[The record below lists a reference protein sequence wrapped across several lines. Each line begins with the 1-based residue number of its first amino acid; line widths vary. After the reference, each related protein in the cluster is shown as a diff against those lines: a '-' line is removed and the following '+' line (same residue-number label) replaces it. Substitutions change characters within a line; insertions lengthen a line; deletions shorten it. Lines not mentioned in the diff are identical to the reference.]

1 MSIPAA
7 LFNFSSACH
16 GFDLFDARARLGCV
30 FDHPPGKCAG
40 GTNRLEW
47 ASLPGRAPVRRNHTF
62 SSMPHENPSTPT
74 IKFLRCRLPPRHIR
88 ANARTVARLILLA
101 LAFLCVPAH
110 AQKDAAKTR
119 AAKLPA
125 PERIVNDY
133 LKAVGGKKRVQS
145 IRDATYEWTAEGN
158 PDERARTFVKA
169 PASARSDFTFG
180 GGESNGAVSARTAWR
195 RTPDGVL
202 STLTGA
208 EANSAKLEAALAANG
223 LVDYKKQDVLART
236 AGVES
241 VGGETAYVV
250 EFSRRNGARVR
261 YWFGATTKLLLKTSA
276 DTPGGSHL
284 LSDYRAAAG
293 GVLVAHRAQ
302 LSGADGAQVTHI
314 LQDVRFNTGLADTLF
329 EPAGD
334 STLNVVELL
343 REVSGNQRAVD
354 ERVSEY
360 TYTRAETEREI
371 SDKGELKKEK
381 TVVHEIY
388 PIAGGGRV
396 LKLVSENGVP
406 LTAEKAEREERRV
419 AERIEKLERENNERK
434 QKKERAE
441 AARPRNETGAGAD
454 GDDDA
459 LGISVFLRAS
469 EFVSPRRERF
479 RDRDAVVFDFR
490 PRPGFKASNRGE
502 SIVSKLTGVVWIDP
516 VDKQVM
522 RLEGRLTEGFKIGGG
537 LLASVRPGSAF
548 VFEQTRLADGVWL
561 PGFSQINAA
570 AKLFLFAGMRIDATR
585 EYSNYKRFSSK
596 TGDATVDAPKPPPEN

>member
-1 MSIPAA
+1 M
-7 LFNFSSACH
+7 
-16 GFDLFDARARLGCV
+16 
-30 FDHPPGKCAG
+30 
-40 GTNRLEW
+40 
-47 ASLPGRAPVRRNHTF
+47 
-62 SSMPHENPSTPT
+62 
-74 IKFLRCRLPPRHIR
+74 
-88 ANARTVARLILLA
+88 LA
-101 LAFLCVPAH
+101 LLCVPSH

-125 PERIVNDY
+125 PDRIVNDY
-133 LKAVGGKKRVQS
+133 LKAVGGKKRLQS
-145 IRDATYEWTAEGN
+145 IRDATYVWTLGGR
-158 PDERARTFVKA
+158 PDALSRTFVKA
-169 PASARSDFTFG
+169 PASVRTDLTFA
-180 GGESNGAVSARTAWR
+180 GGESNNAASARTAWT
-195 RTPDGVL
+195 RTPDGAL
-202 STLTGA
+202 RTLTGA
-208 EANSAKLEAALAANG
+208 EATSAKLEAALAAG
-223 LVDYKKQDVLART
+223 HLVDYKKQEVLART
-236 AGVES
+236 AGLEE
-241 VGGETAYVV
+241 VGGEPAYLV
-250 EFSRRNGARVR
+250 EFSRRNGARAR
-261 YWFGATTKLLLKTSA
+261 YWFGAQSKLLLKTWGE
-276 DTPGGSHL
+276 PHK
-284 LSDYRAAAG
+284 LSQVFGDYRAAPNGA
-293 GVLVAHRAQ
+293 LVAHRAQ
-302 LSGADGAQVTHI
+302 LTLAGGAQATYV

-329 EPAGD
+329 EPPGD

-343 REVSGNQRAVD
+343 REVSRNQREVD
-354 ERVSEY
+354 ERVSDY
-360 TYTRAETEREI
+360 TYTRTETEREI

-388 PIAGGGRV
+388 PVAGGGRV

-406 LTAEKAEREERRV
+406 LTAEKMSKEEQRV
-419 AERIEKLERENNERK
+419 AKQIEKLERENDERK

-441 AARPRNETGAGAD
+441 AAKPRNETGAGED

-490 PRPGFKASNRGE
+490 PRPGFKAANRGE

-596 TGDATVDAPKPPPEN
+596 TGDATVDAPKPPPPN